1 MQTTREPNTLV
12 SQRLT
17 LMKEYIM
24 RIPLSW
30 LKDYVDIPVSPAALA
45 ERLTLAGLEVE
56 TIEYVGLPGAELP
69 WDPEKIVVG
78 ELRAVHYHP
87 NADRLVLAE
96 VEYGG
101 PERETVVAGPPS
113 LLEMRGQDDL
123 HLKVAFAQE
132 GARLYD
138 GHAEGVRIVK
148 LKKTKIR
155 GVSSRAM
162 VCSEKEL
169 GLSDEHVDIIY
180 LPDDAPVG
188 APLVEYLG
196 DAVLELD
203 IKGPFGHLYSILGI
217 AREAAALL
225 GLPLRGD
232 VLNLTSPPERC
243 PDFLELEI
251 ADPDLCPRY
260 SAAFIRG
267 VKVGPSPFWMQMRL
281 RRAGMRPINNI
292 VDVTNY
298 VMLESGQPLHAFDY
312 HVLRPR
318 LALSEVEGV
327 AEGRCPE
334 LAEGPGDEQP
344 AIIVRRARPGEQ
356 MATLDGELRTFD
368 GEMLLITDGGAP
380 VAVAGVMGGLDSEVT
395 EETTDVLLEAAN
407 FNFLNVR
414 RTSRLL
420 GLTSDASQRFG
431 RRVDPELTV
440 KAAARAAHLMAELGG
455 GTVVGVIGDLYPG
468 RQPQQVIEFDPAY
481 AARVLG
487 IEIPTDEIERIL
499 TALEFQ
505 VSKVQV
511 SGSADSGQP
520 ETLNVAVPSHRLDVT
535 RPIDLVE
542 EIGRIW
548 GYDRF
553 PTTLLCDELPPQ
565 RANPRLE
572 GAERVRDL
580 LVGCGLDEVIT
591 YSLVSFPPPWGGTE
605 GGEGLRVL
613 NPLSAERTHLR
624 QALLPSLLH
633 TTGGNLRFLDRVAI
647 FEIGAVYLPV
657 EGPSGLPRPLP
668 DEPLRLGIVMT
679 GPREPRSWL
688 AGQDGTPMGFYD
700 LKGVVETLLAGL
712 GLEGTFEQCSQ
723 HHLFTAV
730 HSAFHPGRCAQV
742 SVEDG
747 VVGVVQPTVVGVI
760 GELHPLVREAFDLP
774 AQPVGALE
782 LDLEV
787 LLAQAIAVGKV
798 RTMQPI
804 PRFPSV
810 SQDLAV
816 VIDEDFSAQKVQDA
830 IAEAGGRLLRR
841 VELFDL
847 YRGEQIPP
855 GKKSLAYSLIYQA
868 EDRTLTD
875 DEVAKVQG
883 RIVRRLAE
891 ELGAEL
897 RA

>member
-1 MQTTREPNTLV
+1 MQV
-12 SQRLT
+12 
-17 LMKEYIM
+17 
-24 RIPLSW
+24 PLSW
-30 LKDYVDIPVSPAALA
+30 LKDYVDITIPVKELA

-56 TIEYVGLPGAELP
+56 TIEYIGLPEAELP
-69 WDPEKIVVG
+69 WDPERIVVG

-101 PERETVVAGPPS
+101 SEREVVVAGPPS

-123 HLKVAFAQE
+123 HLKVAFAKE

-138 GHAEGVRIVK
+138 GHAEGWRIMK

-155 GVSSRAM
+155 GVPSRAM

-169 GLSDEHVDIIY
+169 GLSDDHVDIIY
-180 LPDDAPVG
+180 LSDDAPVG
-188 APLVEYLG
+188 TPLVEYLG

-203 IKGPFGHLYSILGI
+203 IKGPFGHLYSVLGI

-225 GLPLRGD
+225 NLPLRRD
-232 VLNLTSPPERC
+232 ALEVLERHPAELTPT

-251 ADPDLCPRY
+251 PDPDLCPRY
-260 SAAFIRG
+260 SAAFILG
-267 VKVGPSPFWMQMRL
+267 VSVGPSPFWMQMRL
-281 RRAGMRPINNI
+281 RRAGMRPINNV
-292 VDVTNY
+292 VDITNY

-312 HVLRPR
+312 HLLR
-318 LALSEVEGV
+318 S
-327 AEGRCPE
+327 
-334 LAEGPGDEQP
+334 GPGDDRP

-368 GEMLLITDGGAP
+368 QEMLLITDGGGP
-380 VAVAGVMGGLDSEVT
+380 VAVAGVMGGLKSEVT

-420 GLTSDASQRFG
+420 ALTSDASQRFG

-455 GTVVGVIGDLYPG
+455 GTVVPVIGDLYPG
-468 RQPQQVIEFDPAY
+468 RQPQRVIEFDPAY
-481 AARVLG
+481 VARILG
-487 IEIPTDEIERIL
+487 IEIPTDEIVRIL
-499 TALEFQ
+499 TSLEFQ
-505 VSKVQV
+505 VSKFQV
-511 SGSADSGQP
+511 SGSTDSGEP
-520 ETLNVAVPSHRLDVT
+520 ETMKLETLNVTVPSHRLDIT
-535 RPIDLVE
+535 RPVDLVE
-542 EIGRIW
+542 EVGRIW

-553 PTTLLCDELPPQ
+553 PTTLLRDELPPQ

-580 LVGCGLDEVIT
+580 LVSCGLDEVIT
-591 YSLVSFPPPWGGTE
+591 YSLVPPPSPPQLWGRDE
-605 GGEGLRVL
+605 GGLYVL
-613 NPLSAERTHLR
+613 NPLSAERAHLR
-624 QALLPSLLH
+624 QTLLPSLLH
-633 TTGGNLRFLDRVAI
+633 TTRENLRFHDRVAI
-647 FEIGAVYLPV
+647 FEIGAVYLSV
-657 EGPSGLPRPLP
+657 EGQTLPN
-668 DEPLRLGIVMT
+668 EPLRLGIVMT
-679 GPREPRSWL
+679 GPREARSWL
-688 AGQDGTPMGFYD
+688 AGQDSAPLGFYD

-712 GLEGTFEQCSQ
+712 GLGGTFEPGD
-723 HHLFTAV
+723 HP
-730 HSAFHPGRCAQV
+730 AFHPGRCAQV
-742 SVEDG
+742 NVGGSE
-747 VVGVVQPTVVGVI
+747 VGVM

-782 LDLEV
+782 FDLEA
-787 LLAQAIAVGKV
+787 LLAQVGEV

-804 PRFPSV
+804 SRFP
-810 SQDLAV
+810 AV
-816 VIDEDFSAQKVQDA
+816 VQDVALVVDEKLSAEEVRQAILASGGQLLQDA
-830 IAEAGGRLLRR
+830 R
-841 VELFDL
+841 LFDL

-855 GKKSLAYSLIYQA
+855 GKKSLAYSLTYQA

-875 DEVAKVQG
+875 DEVAKVQE

-891 ELGAEL
+891 KLGAEL